1 MSETTG
7 VERID
12 ELIRKFTQK
21 KVKRK
26 KKKFFKLFEPLENSL
41 FLKIIDKNTCEFMFL
56 ESL

>member
-26 KKKFFKLFEPLENSL
+26 KKYFLKLFEPLENSL